1 MDNTLIFTI
10 DNDFELQN
18 CIDEYLD
25 TIIDIIYKNKDNY
38 GKLAYHEVLKRTSNT
53 RDQCEEIIKF
63 LYAEHTKNDN
73 KKLYTECT
81 KIKDEINDLNIFL
94 GDFYNKNTELIHK
107 TKNLYEKLKIKEKN
121 NMEKEV
127 KKTIWVTMPKTC
139 VKDINFDMVKE
150 DPETKEIEVKNKAMK
165 VINVPLDLK
174 YGRNDNYHLSFLVS
188 NVVQHPQLKD
198 YALVP
203 IPNTKDGLISVIE
216 NYKAKEN
223 TECYKVGD
231 WIEEKGSVYTQSEL
245 ANEIKDIFKSLNKES
260 TKFVAFSKSNFN
272 FISKDDKD
280 FVIVNIPGYVK
291 EHNDIKL
298 SECSFIVD
306 RTYKSTQNDN
316 VMYIKIDAEKDIKLR
331 DNKGNEFTIK
341 GDEFVKYVK
350 TDYKEMKKSA
360 YSQAVENTKD
370 EENNLKENAAKINK
384 ESKNNDNKEQT
395 IYKEGSKTF
404 YGKVD

>member
-25 TIIDIIYKNKDNY
+25 TIIDIIYKNKDSY

-81 KIKDEINDLNIFL
+81 KIKDEIDDLNIFL
-94 GDFYNKNTELIHK
+94 GDFYNKNTELINK

-121 NMEKEV
+121 NMEKEA
-127 KKTIWVTMPKTC
+127 KKAIWVTMPKTC
-139 VKDINFDMVKE
+139 VKDINFDMMKE
-150 DPETKEIEVKNKAMK
+150 DPETKTMEVKNKEME

-174 YGRNDNYHLSFLVS
+174 YGRNDNCHLSFLVS
-188 NVVQHPQLKD
+188 NVAQHPQLKD
-198 YALVP
+198 YVLVP
-203 IPNTKDGLISVIE
+203 IPES
-216 NYKAKEN
+216 
-223 TECYKVGD
+223 
-231 WIEEKGSVYTQSEL
+231 EKGISIIKSYKQENEYIKEKNNMSQSDL
-245 ANEIKDIFKSLNKES
+245 VNECKDVFKSLNKES
-260 TKFVAFSKSNFN
+260 TRFVAFSKSNFN

-316 VMYIKIDAEKDIKLR
+316 VMYIKIDSEKDIKLK